1 MVKMEEIKQ
10 LPVGELKIRLRDAMD
25 ELANLRFQL
34 SLHQLDNPV
43 KIRALRRDIAR
54 IKTVLHEY
62 EVGIR
67 KESKPQN

>member
-10 LPVGELKIRLRDAMD
+10 LPVGELKIRLRDAVD
-25 ELANLRFQL
+25 ELANLKFQL

-43 KIRALRRDIAR
+43 KIRLLKRDISR

-62 EVGIR
+62 ELQIR